1 MSRYTA
7 SDTDIAGQLSYL
19 EELTGRGIRADLS
32 STRTALSLLGHP
44 ERKIR
49 TVIVGGTN
57 GKGST
62 VAMIGS
68 IIRHA
73 EYSVGCYY
81 SPHILDV
88 RERIVFN
95 GRPISPADMACLINR
110 VRGKIAGY
118 VELTYFEF
126 LTVSAYVWFAEKKA
140 DLCVMEVG
148 MGGRFDATNVADP
161 LISVITT
168 VALDHTRYLGDTEEA
183 IAIEKVQIVPRDGIL
198 VAGKVSGVVT
208 KILQDHAREKNAD
221 VILLGRDFKAVR
233 IKGTDAGYANNMRYR
248 GLSVRFDDMYLP
260 LAGRHQI
267 DNAAVALAVVELL
280 GQKGFSIPE
289 RAVRQGIASVHL
301 SGRIQRISDVPEVI
315 VDVAH
320 NPAGARVLAD
330 YIRALPKK
338 KTAFVVGMMADKDIG
353 GFIKRINGV
362 ADLLVLTQPRVE
374 RAASIQTLAGVL
386 GSPGRQLHMIQSV
399 GEAVDWARSSVG
411 KEGRVVITGSFYTV
425 QEAMERINVMP

>member
-44 ERKIR
+44 ERKVR

-88 RERIVFN
+88 RERIDFN

-110 VRGKIAGY
+110 VRGKIAGH

-140 DLCVMEVG
+140 DLSVMEVG

-161 LISVITT
+161 LVSVITT
-168 VALDHTRYLGDTEEA
+168 VALDHTQYLGDTEEA
-183 IAIEKVQIVPRDGIL
+183 IAIEKVQIVPREGIL
-198 VAGKVSGVVT
+198 VAGKVSGAVAKV
-208 KILQDHAREKNAD
+208 LQDHAREKNAD

-233 IKGTDAGYANNMRYR
+233 NTGTDAGAANSMRYR

-280 GQKGFSIPE
+280 GQKGFSIPA
-289 RAVRQGIASVHL
+289 RAVRQGIASVNL

-338 KTAFVVGMMADKDIG
+338 KTALVVGMMADKDIG
-353 GFIKRINGV
+353 GFIRKINRI
-362 ADLLVLTQPRVE
+362 ADMLVFTQPRVE
-374 RAASIQTLAGVL
+374 RAASIQMLAAAL
-386 GSPGRQLHMIQSV
+386 GSPGRQLRMIQSV
-399 GEAVDWARSSVG
+399 GEAVDWARSAVG
-411 KEGRVVITGSFYTV
+411 MEGRVVITGSFYTV
-425 QEAMERINVMP
+425 QEAMEQINVMP

>member
-7 SDTDIAGQLSYL
+7 SDADIAGQLSYL
-19 EELTGRGIRADLS
+19 EELTGRGIRTDLS

-44 ERKIR
+44 ERKVR

-88 RERIVFN
+88 RERIDFN

-110 VRGKIAGY
+110 VRGKIAGH

-126 LTVSAYVWFAEKKA
+126 LTVSAYLWFAEKRA
-140 DLCVMEVG
+140 DLSVMEVG

-161 LISVITT
+161 LVSVITT
-168 VALDHTRYLGDTEEA
+168 VALDHTQYLGDTEEA
-183 IAIEKVQIVPRDGIL
+183 IAIEKVQIVPREGIL
-198 VAGKVSGVVT
+198 VAGKVSGGVAKV
-208 KILQDHAREKNAD
+208 LQDHAREKDAD
-221 VILLGRDFKAVR
+221 VILLGRDFKAVNNA
-233 IKGTDAGYANNMRYR
+233 GTDAGSANSIRYR
-248 GLSVRFDDMYLP
+248 GLSVRYDDMYLP

-289 RAVRQGIASVHL
+289 QAVRQGIASVHV

-338 KTAFVVGMMADKDIG
+338 KTVFVVGMMADKNIG
-353 GFIKRINGV
+353 GFIR
-362 ADLLVLTQPRVE
+362 E
-374 RAASIQTLAGVL
+374 IQRDGRYAG
-386 GSPGRQLHMIQSV
+386 
-399 GEAVDWARSSVG
+399 
-411 KEGRVVITGSFYTV
+411 TYTTT
-425 QEAMERINVMP
+425 R